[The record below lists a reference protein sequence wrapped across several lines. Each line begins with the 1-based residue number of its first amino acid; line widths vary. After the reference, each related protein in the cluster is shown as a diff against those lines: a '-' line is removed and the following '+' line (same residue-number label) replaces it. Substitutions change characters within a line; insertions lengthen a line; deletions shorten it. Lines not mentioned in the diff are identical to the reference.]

1 VSGTDGPGGDP
12 GAPPP
17 VLLSLDIDGTLEA
30 GDPPGPLPLAVV
42 RELQR
47 YGLLIGSA
55 SDRTIAVQRAMW
67 QAAGIVPAFLSHKHD
82 LPANT
87 AALPATRRV
96 HIGDTDTDSYYA
108 RLAGFEFIHVTAL
121 PAVVTAEWVA
131 RAVIAGELG

>member
-1 VSGTDGPGGDP
+1 VTGKEWKDAA
-12 GAPPP
+12 APPA

-30 GDPPGPLPLAVV
+30 GDPPGPLTLAVV

-55 SDRTIAVQRAMW
+55 SDRTVAYQREMW

-87 AALPATRRV
+87 AALSATRRV
-96 HIGDTDTDSYYA
+96 HVGDTDVDAYYA
-108 RLAGFEFIHVTAL
+108 GLAGFDFIHVTAL
-121 PAVVTAEWVA
+121 PAAVTADWLA
-131 RAVIAGELG
+131 RAVISGQVC

>member
-1 VSGTDGPGGDP
+1 VSGADEPVADV
-12 GAPPP
+12 APPT

-30 GDPPGPLPLAVV
+30 GDPPGPFPLAVV

-82 LPANT
+82 LPDNT

-121 PAVVTAEWVA
+121 PAVVTAQWVA